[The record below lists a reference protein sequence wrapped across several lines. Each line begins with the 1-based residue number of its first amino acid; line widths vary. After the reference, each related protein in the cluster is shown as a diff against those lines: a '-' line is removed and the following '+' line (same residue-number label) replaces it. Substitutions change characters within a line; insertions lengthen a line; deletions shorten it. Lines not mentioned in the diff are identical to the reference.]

1 MIKEARRD
9 KGKKAKEGRGKLGVF
24 KKSIVLIIFA
34 LLASLGYSF
43 FYPDVSRLKKENPKK
58 TSFMEYREKEWQGSG
73 KTIRIRQQWV
83 PLSRISPFLIKAV
96 IIAEDDKFWKHE
108 GFDFEAI
115 QKAMEK
121 DLQAGKFKA
130 GGSTIS
136 QQLAK
141 NLFLTPSKNPWRKF
155 REAILTWRIEHTLS
169 KKRIIE
175 LYLNVVEWGE
185 GIFGIEA
192 AARQY
197 YGKSAAALGP
207 EEAARLAIVLPNPR
221 KLNPVGN
228 SRYVARRAELIK
240 NIMIQRGIV
249 IPFFNEI
256 MNREGE
262 VGTGSIQEDKKE
274 QNSFSAAPDISKGQ
288 GGEDLNPMEDK
299 GNKL

>member
-1 MIKEARRD
+1 
-9 KGKKAKEGRGKLGVF
+9 VF
-24 KKSIVLIIFA
+24 KKIIILIGLV

-43 FYPDVSRLKKENPKK
+43 VYPDISRLKKENPRK

-73 KTIRIRQQWV
+73 KNIRIRQQWV

-108 GFDFEAI
+108 GFDYEAI

-141 NLFLTPSKNPWRKF
+141 NLFLTPSKNPWRKIK
-155 REAILTWRIEHTLS
+155 EAILTWRIEQTLS

-192 AARQY
+192 AARTY
-197 YGKSAAALGP
+197 YGKSAAALSP
-207 EEAARLAIVLPNPR
+207 EEAARLAVVLPNPR
-221 KLNPVGN
+221 KWHPVGN
-228 SRYVARRAELIK
+228 SRYVARRAEV
-240 NIMIQRGIV
+240 IQRIMVKRGII
-249 IPFFNEI
+249 IPEYEAIKSENGDGLKEPESGKDSEPQPPEVKMISPTPSIPQAEI
-256 MNREGE
+256 VPPVESE
-262 VGTGSIQEDKKE
+262 KQ
-274 QNSFSAAPDISKGQ
+274 
-288 GGEDLNPMEDK
+288 
-299 GNKL
+299 